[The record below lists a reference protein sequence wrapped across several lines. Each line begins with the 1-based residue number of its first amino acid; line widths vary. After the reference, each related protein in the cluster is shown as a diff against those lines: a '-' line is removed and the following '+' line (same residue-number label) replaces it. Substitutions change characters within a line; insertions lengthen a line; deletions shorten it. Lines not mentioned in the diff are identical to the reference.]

1 MTYSVQEVERHIVE
15 ILRRVREGERVI
27 LSEAGRDIAEIRPLS
42 QSQEEEELREL
53 QARGI
58 LGPLVK
64 PEGSLSPMAERP
76 GALAR
81 FLESRD

>member
-1 MTYSVQEVERHIVE
+1 MTFTVREAEEHLVE
-15 ILRRVREGERVI
+15 ILRRVREGERVV
-27 LSEAGRDIAEIRPLS
+27 LSDEGREVAEIRPLPDS
-42 QSQEEEELREL
+42 REKGVRDLQE
-53 QARGI
+53 RGV

-64 PEGSLSPMAERP
+64 PEGTLSPIAERP

>member
-1 MTYSVQEVERHIVE
+1 MTYSVREVEGHLVE
-15 ILRRVREGERVI
+15 ILRRVREGERVVV
-27 LSEAGRDIAEIRPLS
+27 SEEGREVAEIRSLPD
-42 QSQEEEELREL
+42 SQEESLRDL
-53 QARGI
+53 QERGV

-64 PEGSLSPMAERP
+64 PEGTLSPMAERP